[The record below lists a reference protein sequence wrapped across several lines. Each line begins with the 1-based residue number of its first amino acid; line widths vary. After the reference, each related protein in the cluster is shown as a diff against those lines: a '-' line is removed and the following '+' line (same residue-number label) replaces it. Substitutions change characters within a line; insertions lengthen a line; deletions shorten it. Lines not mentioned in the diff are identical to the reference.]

1 MRFRGLQMWVSW
13 LIFAG
18 VLASSAV
25 ARAQSAVPE
34 IYFVPN
40 VETQFNELALRPE
53 PFGFGSPDSF
63 SPTFLDFHYQGVVR
77 KHGPGTPYLFVTR
90 NRDGAGYLLVVRM
103 DRAARMASGSDRTA
117 CCVTLPSVL
126 CRSKRTSGTGRD
138 PLLGERC
145 RATEE
150 SRSIASAEVKSCD

>member
-1 MRFRGLQMWVSW
+1 MWVSW

-63 SPTFLDFHYQGVVR
+63 SPTFLDFHYQGIVR

-103 DRAARMASGSDRTA
+103 GSRGTDGERLRSNRLLRDSPISPVPLQGDRRHRPRSASRG
-117 CCVTLPSVL
+117 TLPSDRGNL
-126 CRSKRTSGTGRD
+126 ALSH
-138 PLLGERC
+138 LL
-145 RATEE
+145 
-150 SRSIASAEVKSCD
+150 K